1 MSQIRNKI
9 DNFCYSH
16 PRFGIPNLMKI
27 IVIGNIAVY
36 VLFLLTNYNSSAI
49 DFLSFNLSSVRHG
62 EIWRIITFIFVPY
75 DYNPIWFAIGLF
87 FFYSIGSTLEREWGT
102 AKFNVF
108 YFGGS
113 LLTLIYVAVA
123 SAVTGLSIDLAGT
136 YYVNMSMFFAFAMLY
151 PEANVLLI
159 VIPVKIKYLA
169 WIGAAMFALE
179 FVRGVFS
186 GGLIVSLIPVVAL
199 LNFLVFFWDDLSDW
213 VRSKTGM
220 AAHRRSRKT
229 IEFKKAVKQ
238 QKASKGYNHK
248 CAVCGRTD
256 TDYPNLQ
263 FRYCS
268 KCDGY
273 YCYCEDHINNHV
285 HIKNDAGGKK

>member
-1 MSQIRNKI
+1 MSKIRNKI
-9 DNFCYSH
+9 DEFCYSH
-16 PRFGIPNLMKI
+16 PNFGIPNLMKV
-27 IVIGNIAVY
+27 IVIGNVVVY
-36 VLFLLTNYNSSAI
+36 ALYLLTNYNHSSI
-49 DFLSFNLSSVRHG
+49 DFLSFNLSSLLSG
-62 EIWRIITFIFVPY
+62 EIWRIVTFIFVPY

-87 FFYSIGSTLEREWGT
+87 FFYSIGNALEREWGT

-108 YFGGS
+108 FFGGS
-113 LLTLIYVAVA
+113 LLTLLYVIIV
-123 SAVTGLSIDLAGT
+123 SAVSGLSITLAGT

-159 VIPVKIKYLA
+159 IIPIKIKYLA
-169 WIGAAMFALE
+169 WISAAMFALE
-179 FVRGVFS
+179 FIRGLFAG
-186 GGLIVSLIPVVAL
+186 GGLASFIPVIAL
-199 LNFLVFFWDDLSDW
+199 LNFFIFFWDDLSGW
-213 VRSKTGM
+213 VREKTGM
-220 AAHRRSRKT
+220 QSHHHSRKT

-238 QKASKGYNHK
+238 QKEHKGYNHK

-285 HIKNDAGGKK
+285 HVKNDSGKP